1 MKLWFMM
8 YLGLLQGLE
17 FICCDMNHQGSRK
30 HCECSTN
37 YVQSSLDYVTH
48 VESRGAA
55 VVSTTPNSRPLS
67 YILTNG
73 ARQDGYTHSLGGHAV
88 SPSGSEEALLKH
100 TLRQQ
105 QQHDDPRRKHSDVM
119 FMATRK
125 STSYLYHTPE
135 GTQIDLQGQL

>member
-1 MKLWFMM
+1 MKLCLILCMCLL
-8 YLGLLQGLE
+8 LGSE
-17 FICCDMNHQGSRK
+17 VICCDMNHQGSRK

-37 YVQSSLDYVTH
+37 YVQSSLDHVTH

-55 VVSTTPNSRPLS
+55 VVSTTPNTRPQMQGS
-67 YILTNG
+67 
-73 ARQDGYTHSLGGHAV
+73 RQDGYPHSVGGYAV

-105 QQHDDPRRKHSDVM
+105 HDDSRRQQKDPLSLSDVM